1 MANDAKSITLKA
13 SQFDE
18 VTKEHLLNV
27 TKDRCS
33 ILEAE
38 KGFGTLWAVLKG
50 GERFG
55 TLTTRIDQDLA
66 GDREFV
72 ITNAY
77 IKNLGVDCMKAIMP
91 AIEHLAK
98 ELNCNCVRFHTFRQG
113 FERKALKMGFEKSEV
128 VYRKAL

>member
-13 SQFDE
+13 CRFDE
-18 VTKEHLLNV
+18 VAKIHLLTV
-27 TKDRCS
+27 TKDRCA

-38 KGFGTLWAVLKG
+38 KGFVALWAVLKG

-55 TLTTRIDQDLA
+55 TLTTRIDKDLA

-77 IKNLGVDCMKAIMP
+77 IKNFGVDCMKAIMP
-91 AIEHLAK
+91 AIEELARQLK
-98 ELNCNCVRFHTFRQG
+98 CKCVRFHTVRKG
-113 FERKALKMGFEKSEV
+113 FERKALKAGFEKSEV